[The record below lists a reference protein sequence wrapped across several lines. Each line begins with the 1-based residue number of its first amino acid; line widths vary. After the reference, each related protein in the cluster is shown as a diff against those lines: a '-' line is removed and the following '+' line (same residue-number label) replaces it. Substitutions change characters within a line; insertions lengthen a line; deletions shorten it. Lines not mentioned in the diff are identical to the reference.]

1 MGNIRVTA
9 YIIRRLLWLLPILL
23 MVNLLTFVLF
33 FVVNSPDDM
42 ARAQL
47 GNKHVTD
54 AAITAWKAARGYD
67 LPLLWNTAASGWE
80 SITQT
85 IFWQKSLQL
94 MVFNFGVS
102 DAGRAIG
109 ADMSQRALPSLM
121 LALPSFLLGLL
132 VNIALALLL
141 VMFRGQWLDK
151 LGLVITVIIM
161 SISGLFFIIGGQ
173 YVFAKLW
180 HWFPISGY
188 EPDADMWRFLLLPV
202 ILGVIAGVGSGVR
215 WYRSILLEEADKD
228 FTRTARAKGLSQWQ
242 VMRRHVLPN
251 GMLPI
256 LTGVVAVLPL
266 LFMGSL
272 LMESFFGIPGLGSY
286 TIDAINSQDF
296 AIVRAMVYLG
306 AVLYVVGLLLTDL
319 AYAAA
324 DPRVRLGE

>member
-1 MGNIRVTA
+1 MTT

-54 AAITAWKAARGYD
+54 AAIAAWKAARGYD
-67 LPLLWNTAASGWE
+67 LPLLWNTSASGWE

-109 ADMSQRALPSLM
+109 ADMSQRAIPSLM
-121 LALPSFLLGLL
+121 LALPTFVLGLL
-132 VNIALALLL
+132 VNIVLALVL

-151 LGLVITVIIM
+151 AGLVFTVVLM
-161 SISGLFFIIGGQ
+161 SVSGLFFIIGGQ

-324 DPRVRLGE
+324 DPRVRLGDS

>member
-1 MGNIRVTA
+1 MSA
-9 YIIRRLLWLLPILL
+9 YLFRRILWLLPILL

-54 AAITAWKAARGYD
+54 AAIAAWKAARGYD
-67 LPLLWNTAASGWE
+67 LPLLWNTSADGVQQF
-80 SITQT
+80 TQT
-85 IFWQKSLQL
+85 IFWQKSVQL
-94 MVFNFGVS
+94 MVFDFGVS

-109 ADMSQRALPSLM
+109 ADIAQRAWPSLW
-121 LALPSFLLGLL
+121 LALPSFVLGLL
-132 VNIALALLL
+132 VNISLALLL
-141 VMFRGQWLDK
+141 VMFRGQWLDRA
-151 LGLVITVIIM
+151 GLVVTVVLM

-173 YVFAKLW
+173 YLFAKLW

-188 EPDADMWRFLLLPV
+188 EPDGDVWRFLLLPIV
-202 ILGVIAGVGSGVR
+202 LGVMAGVGTGVR

-228 FTRTARAKGLSQWQ
+228 FARTAAAKGLSAWQ
-242 VMRRHVLPN
+242 VVRRHVLPN

-286 TIDAINSQDF
+286 TIDAINGQDF

-306 AVLYVVGLLLTDL
+306 AVLYVFGLLLTDI
-319 AYAAA
+319 AYAWA
-324 DPRVRLGE
+324 DPRVRLGD

>member
-1 MGNIRVTA
+1 MTA

-23 MVNLLTFVLF
+23 MVNLLTFTLF

-54 AAITAWKAARGYD
+54 AAIAAWKAARGYD
-67 LPLLWNTAASGWE
+67 LPLLWNSEAVGW
-80 SITQT
+80 SMLSQT
-85 IFWQKSLQL
+85 IFWQKSVQL
-94 MVFNFGVS
+94 MMFDFGVS

-109 ADMSQRALPSLM
+109 TDLAQRAWPSLW
-121 LALPSFLLGLL
+121 LALPSFVLGLI

-151 LGLVITVIIM
+151 LGLVITVVIM

-173 YVFAKLW
+173 YVMAKLW

-188 EPDADMWRFLLLPV
+188 EPDGDLWRFLLLPIV
-202 ILGVIAGVGSGVR
+202 LGVIAGVGAGVR

-228 FTRTARAKGLSQWQ
+228 FARTARAKGLSQWQ
-242 VMRRHVLPN
+242 VMRKHVLPN

-272 LMESFFGIPGLGSY
+272 IMESFFGIPGLGSY

-306 AVLYVVGLLLTDL
+306 AVLYVFGLILTDI
-319 AYAAA
+319 AYAWA
-324 DPRVRLGE
+324 DPRVRLGDDS

>member
-1 MGNIRVTA
+1 MTH
-9 YIIRRLLWLLPILL
+9 YFLRRLLWLLPILL

-47 GNKHVTD
+47 GNKNVTD
-54 AAITAWKAARGYD
+54 AAIAAWKAVRGYD
-67 LPLLWNTAASGWE
+67 LPLLWNAAASGWE

-85 IFWQKSLQL
+85 IFWQKSVQL
-94 MVFNFGVS
+94 MVFDFGVS

-109 ADMSQRALPSLM
+109 ADIAQRAWPSLW
-121 LALPSFLLGLL
+121 LALPSFVLGLL
-132 VNIALALLL
+132 VNISLALLL
-141 VMFRGQWLDK
+141 VMFRGRWLDRA
-151 LGLVITVIIM
+151 GLVVTVVLM

-173 YVFAKLW
+173 YLFAKLW

-188 EPDADMWRFLLLPV
+188 EPDGDVWRFLLLPIV
-202 ILGVIAGVGSGVR
+202 LGIIAGVGTGVR

-228 FTRTARAKGLSQWQ
+228 FTRTAAAKGLSAWQ
-242 VMRRHVLPN
+242 VMYRHVLPN
-251 GMLPI
+251 GLLPI

-286 TIDAINSQDF
+286 TIDAINGQDF

-306 AVLYVVGLLLTDL
+306 AVLYVFGLLLTDL
-319 AYAAA
+319 TYAWA
-324 DPRVRLGE
+324 DPRVRLGD

>member
-1 MGNIRVTA
+1 MIHYVL
-9 YIIRRLLWLLPILL
+9 RRLLWLFPILL
-23 MVNLLTFVLF
+23 MVNLLTFILF

-47 GNKHVTD
+47 GNKYVTD
-54 AAITAWKAARGYD
+54 AALTAWKAARGYD
-67 LPLLWNTAASGWE
+67 LPLLWNTNAAGWDMF
-80 SITQT
+80 TQT
-85 IFWQKSLQL
+85 IFWQKSIQL
-94 MVFNFGVS
+94 MVFDFGVS

-109 ADMSQRALPSLM
+109 ADLAQRAWPSLW
-121 LALPSFLLGLL
+121 LALPSFIIGLG

-151 LGLVITVIIM
+151 LGLVFTIVIM

-173 YVFAKLW
+173 YLLAKLW

-188 EPDADMWRFLLLPV
+188 EPDGDVWRFLLLP
-202 ILGVIAGVGSGVR
+202 IMLGVVAGVGSGVR

-228 FTRTARAKGLSQWQ
+228 FARTARAKGLSVWQ
-242 VMRRHVLPN
+242 VMHRHVLPN
-251 GMLPI
+251 GLLPI

-272 LMESFFGIPGLGSY
+272 IMESFFGIPGLGSY

-306 AVLYVVGLLLTDL
+306 AVLYVFGLIITDIT
-319 AYAAA
+319 YAWA
-324 DPRVRLGE
+324 DPRVRFGDN

>member
-1 MGNIRVTA
+1 MIA
-9 YIIRRLLWLLPILL
+9 YLLRRLLWLIPILL
-23 MVNLLTFVLF
+23 MVNFLTFVLF

-54 AAITAWKAARGYD
+54 AAIAAWKSVRGYD
-67 LPLLWNTAASGWE
+67 LPLIWNSDALGLAHV
-80 SITQT
+80 TQT
-85 IFWQKSLQL
+85 IFWQKSIQL
-94 MVFNFGVS
+94 MVFDFGLS

-109 ADMSQRALPSLM
+109 EDIQQRAIPSLM
-121 LALPSFLLGLL
+121 LALPTFVVGLL
-132 VNIALALLL
+132 VNILLALLL
-141 VMFRGQWLDK
+141 VLFRGQWLDK
-151 LGLVITVIIM
+151 LGLVLTVIIM

-173 YVFAKLW
+173 YLFAKWW

-188 EPDADMWRFLLLPV
+188 EGGIDAWRFLLLPML
-202 ILGVIAGVGSGVR
+202 LGVIAGVGSGVR
-215 WYRSILLEEADKD
+215 WYRSIFLEEVDKD
-228 FTRTARAKGLSQWQ
+228 FTRTASAKGLSLWQ
-242 VMRRHVLPN
+242 VMVRHVLPN

-286 TIDAINSQDF
+286 TIDAIQAQDF

-306 AVLYVVGLLLTDL
+306 AVLYVFGLIMTDI
-319 AYAAA
+319 AYAWV
-324 DPRVRLGE
+324 DPRVRLEAA

>member
-1 MGNIRVTA
+1 MIQ
-9 YIIRRLLWLLPILL
+9 YILRRLLWLFPILL
-23 MVNLLTFVLF
+23 MVNLLTFILF

-47 GNKHVTD
+47 GNKYVTD
-54 AAITAWKAARGYD
+54 AALTAWKAARGYD
-67 LPLLWNTAASGWE
+67 LPLLWNTNAVGWDVL
-80 SITQT
+80 TQT
-85 IFWQKSLQL
+85 IFWQKSIQL
-94 MVFNFGVS
+94 MVFDFGVS

-109 ADMSQRALPSLM
+109 ADLAQRAWPSLW
-121 LALPSFLLGLL
+121 LALPSFMIGLC

-151 LGLVITVIIM
+151 LGLVLTIVIM

-173 YVFAKLW
+173 YVLAKQW

-188 EPDADMWRFLLLPV
+188 EPDGDVWRFLLLPI

-228 FTRTARAKGLSQWQ
+228 FARTARAKGLSLWQ
-242 VMRRHVLPN
+242 VMHRHVLPN
-251 GMLPI
+251 GLLPI

-272 LMESFFGIPGLGSY
+272 IMESFFGIPGLGSY

-306 AVLYVVGLLLTDL
+306 AVLYVFGLIITDIT
-319 AYAAA
+319 YAWA
-324 DPRVRLGE
+324 DPRVRFGDK

>member
-1 MGNIRVTA
+1 MLA
-9 YIIRRLLWLLPILL
+9 YFIRRLLWLLPILL
-23 MVNLLTFVLF
+23 TVNLLTFVLF

-54 AAITAWKAARGYD
+54 AAIAAWKAARGYD
-67 LPLLWNTAASGWE
+67 LPLLFNTSVAGWDM
-80 SITQT
+80 ITHT

-94 MVFNFGVS
+94 MVFNFGIS

-109 ADMSQRALPSLM
+109 ADISERALPSLM
-121 LALPSFLLGLL
+121 LALPSFVLGLV
-132 VNIALALLL
+132 VNILLALLL
-141 VMFRGQWLDK
+141 VLFRGQWLDK
-151 LGLVITVIIM
+151 VGLVITVMIM
-161 SISGLFFIIGGQ
+161 SISGLFFIIAGQ
-173 YVFAKLW
+173 YLFAKVW

-188 EPDADMWRFLLLPV
+188 EPEGDVWRFLLLPI
-202 ILGVIAGVGSGVR
+202 ILGTLAGVGAGVR
-215 WYRSILLEEADKD
+215 WYRSILLEEVDKD
-228 FTRTARAKGLSQWQ
+228 FIRTARAKGLSQWQ
-242 VMRRHVLPN
+242 VMHRHLLPN

-286 TIDAINSQDF
+286 TIEAIHAQDF

-319 AYAAA
+319 TYALV
-324 DPRVRLGE
+324 DPRVRLGD

>member
-1 MGNIRVTA
+1 
-9 YIIRRLLWLLPILL
+9 
-23 MVNLLTFVLF
+23 
-33 FVVNSPDDM
+33 
-42 ARAQL
+42 
-47 GNKHVTD
+47 
-54 AAITAWKAARGYD
+54 
-67 LPLLWNTAASGWE
+67 
-80 SITQT
+80 
-85 IFWQKSLQL
+85 
-94 MVFNFGVS
+94 
-102 DAGRAIG
+102 
-109 ADMSQRALPSLM
+109 
-121 LALPSFLLGLL
+121 
-132 VNIALALLL
+132 
-141 VMFRGQWLDK
+141 
-151 LGLVITVIIM
+151 
-161 SISGLFFIIGGQ
+161 
-173 YVFAKLW
+173 
-180 HWFPISGY
+180 
-188 EPDADMWRFLLLPV
+188 MWRFLLLPV

-324 DPRVRLGE
+324 DPRVRLGDS

>member
-1 MGNIRVTA
+1 MTA

-54 AAITAWKAARGYD
+54 AAIAAWKAARGYD

-121 LALPSFLLGLL
+121 LALPTFVLGLL
-132 VNIALALLL
+132 VNIVLALVL

-151 LGLVITVIIM
+151 AGLVFTVVLM

-324 DPRVRLGE
+324 DPRVRLGDS

>member
-1 MGNIRVTA
+1 MTT

-54 AAITAWKAARGYD
+54 AAIAAWKAARGYD

-121 LALPSFLLGLL
+121 LALPTFVLGLL
-132 VNIALALLL
+132 VNIVLALVL

-151 LGLVITVIIM
+151 AGLVFTVVLM
-161 SISGLFFIIGGQ
+161 SVSGLFFIIGGQ

-242 VMRRHVLPN
+242 VMRLHVLPN

-324 DPRVRLGE
+324 DPRVRLGDS

>member
-1 MGNIRVTA
+1 MTS

-54 AAITAWKAARGYD
+54 AAIAAWKAARGYD

-121 LALPSFLLGLL
+121 LALPSFVLGLL
-132 VNIALALLL
+132 VNIVLALVL

-151 LGLVITVIIM
+151 AGLVFTVVLM

-202 ILGVIAGVGSGVR
+202 MLGVIAGVGSGVR

>member
-1 MGNIRVTA
+1 MTA
-9 YIIRRLLWLLPILL
+9 YIVRRLLWLLPILL

-54 AAITAWKAARGYD
+54 AAIAAWKAARGYD

-121 LALPSFLLGLL
+121 LALPTFVFGLL
-132 VNIALALLL
+132 VNIVLALVL

-151 LGLVITVIIM
+151 AGLVFTVVLM

-324 DPRVRLGE
+324 DPRVRLGDS

>member
-1 MGNIRVTA
+1 M
-9 YIIRRLLWLLPILL
+9 
-23 MVNLLTFVLF
+23 
-33 FVVNSPDDM
+33 
-42 ARAQL
+42 
-47 GNKHVTD
+47 
-54 AAITAWKAARGYD
+54 
-67 LPLLWNTAASGWE
+67 
-80 SITQT
+80 ITQT

-109 ADMSQRALPSLM
+109 ADISERALPSLM
-121 LALPSFLLGLL
+121 LALPSFALGLI
-132 VNIALALLL
+132 VNILLALLL
-141 VMFRGQWLDK
+141 VLFRGQWIDR
-151 LGLVITVIIM
+151 LGLILTVVIM
-161 SISGLFFIIGGQ
+161 SISGLFFIIAGQ

-188 EPDADMWRFLLLPV
+188 EPDGDVWR
-202 ILGVIAGVGSGVR
+202 GVR
-215 WYRSILLEEADKD
+215 WYRSILLEEVDKD
-228 FTRTARAKGLSQWQ
+228 FIRTARAKGLSQWQ
-242 VMRRHVLPN
+242 VMRRHLLPN

-286 TIDAINSQDF
+286 TIEAINAQDF

-319 AYAAA
+319 AYAMV

>member
-1 MGNIRVTA
+1 MTV

-54 AAITAWKAARGYD
+54 AAIAAWKAARGYD
-67 LPLLWNTAASGWE
+67 LPLLWNAAASGWE

-121 LALPSFLLGLL
+121 LALPTFVLGLL
-132 VNIALALLL
+132 VNIVLALVL

-151 LGLVITVIIM
+151 AGLVFTVVLM

-188 EPDADMWRFLLLPV
+188 EPDADMWRFLLLPI

-215 WYRSILLEEADKD
+215 WYRSILLEEAAKD

-306 AVLYVVGLLLTDL
+306 AVLYVFGLLLTDL

-324 DPRVRLGE
+324 DPRVRLGDA

>member
-1 MGNIRVTA
+1 
-9 YIIRRLLWLLPILL
+9 LP
-23 MVNLLTFVLF
+23 TFV
-33 FVVNSPDDM
+33 
-42 ARAQL
+42 
-47 GNKHVTD
+47 
-54 AAITAWKAARGYD
+54 
-67 LPLLWNTAASGWE
+67 
-80 SITQT
+80 
-85 IFWQKSLQL
+85 
-94 MVFNFGVS
+94 
-102 DAGRAIG
+102 
-109 ADMSQRALPSLM
+109 
-121 LALPSFLLGLL
+121 LGLL
-132 VNIALALLL
+132 VNIVLALVL

-151 LGLVITVIIM
+151 AGLVFTVVLM

-324 DPRVRLGE
+324 DPRVRLGDS